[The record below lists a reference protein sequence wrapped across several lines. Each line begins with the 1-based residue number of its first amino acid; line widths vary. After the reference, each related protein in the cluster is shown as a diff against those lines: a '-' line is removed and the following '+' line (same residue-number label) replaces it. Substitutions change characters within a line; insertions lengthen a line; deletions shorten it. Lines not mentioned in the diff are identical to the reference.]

1 MEGRPP
7 CRPLSDTMAGK
18 TAKKD
23 LEKLRKTW
31 EGTWEDALKSWS
43 RFTKLARPRWCNT
56 RSDEK
61 KEGLTGSFAMIRL
74 VDHAVVISL
83 KQVHELELGAF
94 GREILAHEIGHHV
107 FTPGDLRD
115 NARLVA
121 RIRAGLPSREKYA
134 GIIANLY
141 TDLLINDRLQRS
153 AELNMT
159 GVYEKLAGPGDKL
172 WTLYM
177 RIYEILWRLSPG
189 TLTAPVEDPHLNVD
203 ADLGA
208 RVIRAYAK
216 DWLGGAGRFA
226 ALFLAYLLDV
236 PQPRA
241 LVLKLPP
248 WFDAGSAGEGDELP
262 DGLVAIEEEE
272 LDGAIHPSEDEALT
286 GISEDAESSKTS
298 ARAGG
303 RATRGGK
310 KNTHRS
316 PQAYKELIE
325 GIGVKVNEK
334 DIVIRYYRERAL
346 PYLIEFPTREVSEA
360 MDPLPEG
367 VDTWDVGS
375 PVREIDWTES
385 VVRSPHVIPGVTT
398 VKREYGHSQG
408 SSPERVPLDL
418 YVGIDCSG
426 SMSNPSFDLSYPVL
440 AGTVIAMSALRTGAR
455 VMACLSGEM
464 PGEYSNTDGFVRSEK
479 EILGIL
485 TGYHG
490 TGYAFGLERLRDAFL
505 KGEKP
510 SRPTHILVVSDY
522 DIFMMIEQVRDG
534 WGLIREAV
542 TRAGGG
548 GTFALE
554 IDPAHQK
561 EEIDRMRGCGWDV
574 YPVSSREELVSFAR
588 AFSRAKYGQKPGE
601 GRR

>member
-1 MEGRPP
+1 
-7 CRPLSDTMAGK
+7 MARK
-18 TAKKD
+18 ASKKD
-23 LEKLRKTW
+23 LEELRKTW
-31 EGTWEDALKSWS
+31 ESTWEDALGSWS

-56 RSDEK
+56 RSDEV

-74 VDHAVVISL
+74 ADHAVVISL
-83 KQVHELELGAF
+83 KQVHELGLAAF

-115 NARLVA
+115 NARLIA
-121 RIRAGLPSREKYA
+121 RIRSGLPTREKYA
-134 GIIANLY
+134 GIVANLY

-153 AELNMT
+153 AGLNMT
-159 GVYEKLAGPGDKL
+159 GVYEKLGGPTDKV

-177 RIYEILWRLSPG
+177 RIYEILWRLAPG
-189 TLTAPVEDPHLNVD
+189 TLIPPVNDPTLNVD

-226 ALFLAYLLDV
+226 ALLLAYLLKV
-236 PQPRA
+236 AQPGTLMLR
-241 LVLKLPP
+241 LPP
-248 WFDAGSAGEGDELP
+248 WFDAGSAGAGDELP

-272 LDGAIHPSEDEALT
+272 LDGAIHPSEDESLT
-286 GISEDAESSKTS
+286 GITEDEDGPKKTS
-298 ARAGG
+298 PRAGG

-310 KNTHRS
+310 KNRHRS
-316 PQAYKELIE
+316 PSEYKDLVE
-325 GIGVKVNEK
+325 GIGVRVDEK
-334 DIVIRYYRERAL
+334 EIVIRYYRERAL
-346 PYLIEFPTREVSEA
+346 PYLVEFPTREVREA

-367 VDTWDVGS
+367 LDTWDVGS
-375 PVREIDWTES
+375 PMRQIDWTES

-398 VKREYGHSQG
+398 VKREYGYSQG
-408 SSPERVPLDL
+408 SSPEKVPLDL

-440 AGTVIAMSALRTGAR
+440 AGAVIAMSALRTGAR

-479 EILGIL
+479 AILGIL

-510 SRPTHILVVSDY
+510 MRPTHILILSDY
-522 DIFMMIEQVRDG
+522 DIFHMLEQVRDG
-534 WGLIREAV
+534 WGLIRDAV
-542 TRAGGG
+542 RKAGGG

-554 IDPAHQK
+554 IDPSHQK

-588 AFSRAKYGQKPGE
+588 SFSRAKYGQKPGE
-601 GRR
+601 DRR

>member
-1 MEGRPP
+1 MIWNHTER
-7 CRPLSDTMAGK
+7 RELA
-18 TAKKD
+18 
-23 LEKLRKTW
+23 ELRKTW
-31 EGTWEDALKSWS
+31 GAAWEDALGAWS
-43 RFTKLARPRWCNT
+43 RFTKLARPRWCT
-56 RSDEK
+56 THAEEK
-61 KEGLTGSFAMIRL
+61 KEGLSGSFAMIRL

-83 KQVHELELGAF
+83 LQVRELGLGVFA
-94 GREILAHEIGHHV
+94 REILAHEIGHHV

-115 NARLVA
+115 NARLIA
-121 RIRAGLPSREKYA
+121 RIRAGLPTRENYS
-134 GIIANLY
+134 GIVANLY

-153 AELNMT
+153 AELDMT
-159 GVYEKLAGPGDKL
+159 GVYRKLAQPGDAL

-189 TLTAPVEDPHLNVD
+189 TLVAPVEDPHLNVD

-226 ALFLAYLLDV
+226 ALFLQYLLKV
-236 PQPRA
+236 PQPAVLR
-241 LVLKLPP
+241 LKLPP
-248 WFDAGSAGEGDELP
+248 WFDAGDAGAGGDLP
-262 DGLVAIEEEE
+262 DGLVAIEDEEG
-272 LDGAIHPSEDEALT
+272 DGAIHPSEDEALT
-286 GISEDAESSKTS
+286 GISGGKDKAGESSPE
-298 ARAGG
+298 AGG
-303 RATRGGK
+303 RATRGGQK
-310 KNTHRS
+310 SKHRS
-316 PQAYKELIE
+316 PAEYRELIK
-325 GIGVKVNEK
+325 GIGVKVKEK
-334 DIVIRYYRERAL
+334 DIVVRYYRERAI
-346 PYLIEFPTREVSEA
+346 PYLISFPTREVREA

-367 VDTWDVGS
+367 LDLWDVGS

-426 SMSNPSFDLSYPVL
+426 SMSNPAMDLSYPVL
-440 AGTVIAMSALRTGAR
+440 AGAVIALSALRTGAR

-464 PGEYSNTDGFVRSEK
+464 PGEYSNTDGFVRAEK

-505 KGEKP
+505 KGAGPK
-510 SRPTHILVVSDY
+510 RPTHILVVSDY
-522 DIFMMIEQVRDG
+522 DIFHMLEAVPDG
-534 WGLIREAV
+534 WDLIRKAV
-542 TRAGGG
+542 SAAGGG

-554 IDPAHQK
+554 IDPSSRRK
-561 EEIDRMRGCGWDV
+561 EVGRMRDSGWDV
-574 YPVSSREELVSFAR
+574 YPVSSQKELVSFAR
-588 AFSRAKYGQKPGE
+588 AFSRAKYGQSVEE